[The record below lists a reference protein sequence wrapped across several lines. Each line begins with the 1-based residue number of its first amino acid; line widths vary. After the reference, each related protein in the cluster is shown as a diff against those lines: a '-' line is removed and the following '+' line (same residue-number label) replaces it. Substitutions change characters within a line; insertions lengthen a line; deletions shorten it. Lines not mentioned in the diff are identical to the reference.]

1 MAQQTLVLTPW
12 MSPHMIVG
20 WQDAMTMLF
29 NGKIRVVEEYD
40 EVVAQL
46 ALDRVEEHGCLFDR
60 LSSRAIEGDSVTLRV
75 PAVVSLT
82 KPVKTVKRQ
91 ICFSRMNVFLRDS
104 FTCQYCG
111 VKLKIKSLNYDHVMP
126 SARGGRTV
134 WENIVTSCY
143 PCNSLKGNAV
153 PGPDGRFKVVREGR
167 THEMRLL
174 RRPFKPTSLP
184 VAPLHVDMDSIPEI
198 WKAYCVIPGSEEPEP
213 VGEH

>member
-1 MAQQTLVLTPW
+1 MSQQTLVLTPW

-29 NGKIRVVEEYD
+29 TGKIRVVEEYD
-40 EVVAQL
+40 EVVARL
-46 ALDRVEEHGCLFDR
+46 DLDRVSEHGCLFDR
-60 LSSRAIEGDSVTLRV
+60 LSARSIEGDSVTLRV

-82 KPVKTVKRQ
+82 KPVKPVKRQ

-111 VKLKIKSLNYDHVMP
+111 EKFKVRDLNYDHVVP
-126 SARGGRTV
+126 SVRGGRTV
-134 WENIVTSCY
+134 WENIVASCY

-153 PGPDGRFKVVREGR
+153 PGPDGRFSVRKDGR
-167 THEMRLL
+167 TVQMRLL
-174 RRPFKPTSLP
+174 RKPYRPTSLP
-184 VAPLHVDMDSIPEI
+184 TTPLYVDPDSIPDI

-213 VGEH
+213 IGDQ